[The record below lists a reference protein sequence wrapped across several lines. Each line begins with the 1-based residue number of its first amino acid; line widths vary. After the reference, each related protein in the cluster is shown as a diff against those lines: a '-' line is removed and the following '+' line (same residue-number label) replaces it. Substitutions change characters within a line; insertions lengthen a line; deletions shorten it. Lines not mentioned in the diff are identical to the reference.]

1 MQDTLVEPGSQR
13 GAPIPWWGKIAAKL
27 VLSRLPVP
35 HRVWSQLN
43 IFRHSYGSQNAAD
56 QVRAM
61 RARIDWFEARTG
73 RLPRAV
79 LELGPGE
86 VTTRAVVNKALG
98 VERTIFVDVGDFGT
112 REVGEYQRLAEAAR
126 EQGLA
131 APDLASARDREEV
144 FARCGAEY
152 HVEGI
157 ASLKRLP
164 SACADFILSEAVIE
178 HIRWHDLAPT
188 FRETR
193 RLLVPGGL
201 AWHAVDFQDHMGG
214 KLENLRFPPALWESR
229 LMSSSG
235 FYTNRASASEV
246 VRLLQA
252 AGFDVEVVARR
263 LWREPPTTRRRI
275 ARDLQR
281 VWSEDDLRVSSITL
295 AASVPEPGSW
305 PLRRHPAS
313 QR

>member
-13 GAPIPWWGKIAAKL
+13 GAPIPWWGKIAAKMI
-27 VLSRLPVP
+27 LSRLPVP
-35 HRVWSQLN
+35 HHVWSQLN
-43 IFRHSYGSQNAAD
+43 VFRHSYGSQNAAE

-61 RARIDWFEARTG
+61 RERIAWFEARTG

-98 VERTIFVDVGDFGT
+98 VERTIFVDVDDFGT
-112 REVGEYQRLAEAAR
+112 REVGEYQRLAAAAR

-131 APDLASARDREEV
+131 APDLADAPDREEA

-152 HVEGI
+152 YVDGI

-164 SACADFILSEAVIE
+164 AASVDFILSEAVIE

-188 FRETR
+188 FRQTR
-193 RLLVPGGL
+193 RLLAPDGV

-214 KLENLRFPPALWESR
+214 KLENLRFPPGLWESR

-246 VRLLQA
+246 MRQLRN
-252 AGFDVEVVARR
+252 AGFEVEVESRR
-263 LWREPPTTRRRI
+263 LWRVPPTTRRRI

-281 VWSEDDLRVSSITL
+281 VWSDDDLRVSSITL
-295 AASVPEPGSW
+295 VASLRGGGSAG
-305 PLRRHPAS
+305 RSAR
-313 QR
+313 